1 MSLTNPPDDPFQDF
15 MSQGLRDQTRFE
27 KNSDLRSIAR
37 FRRALRKEDQDA
49 LDDILVSMN
58 NYWRLHEEAPHL
70 TPLEFMLLSL
80 VIEERKLVADL
91 QRKFDELKSPS
102 QPA

>member
-1 MSLTNPPDDPFQDF
+1 MALSNPPDDPFQGF
-15 MSQGLRDQTRFE
+15 MSQGLRDQTRFDLH
-27 KNSDLRSIAR
+27 SDLRNVAR

-49 LDDILVSMN
+49 LDDLLVSMN
-58 NYWRLHEEAPHL
+58 NYWRLHDQAPHL
-70 TPLEFMLLSL
+70 TPLEFMLISL

-91 QRKFDELKSPS
+91 QRKFDELESPS

>member
-1 MSLTNPPDDPFQDF
+1 
-15 MSQGLRDQTRFE
+15 MSQGLRDQTRFDLH
-27 KNSDLRSIAR
+27 SDLRNVAR

-49 LDDILVSMN
+49 LDDLLVSMN
-58 NYWRLHEEAPHL
+58 NYWRLHDQAPHL
-70 TPLEFMLLSL
+70 TPLEFMLISL

-91 QRKFDELKSPS
+91 QRKFDELESPS